1 MGILLIRLQKGA
13 NVIMKTLLVPLSLLV
28 LCSSLVVTGAST
40 NVVTASVSTTN
51 AVEKIPEVQK
61 VSTSEGLA
69 VVWDRLCFDTEYST
83 IGCKMGKDKC
93 NYPVWS
99 KDATL
104 VKPINISLHV
114 ALDSEYP
121 CSSGRGIDSIT
132 AGGFLRITPAKKK

>member
-1 MGILLIRLQKGA
+1 
-13 NVIMKTLLVPLSLLV
+13 MKTLLVPSVLAV
-28 LCSSLVVTGAST
+28 LCSSLVVAGAST
-40 NVVTASVSTTN
+40 NVVTASITTTN

-61 VSTSEGLA
+61 TSSPQGLDK
-69 VVWDRLCFDTEYST
+69 VWDRLSFDTEYNT
-83 IGCKMGKDKC
+83 IGEKMGKDKC

-104 VKPINISLHV
+104 IKPIYISLHV